1 MLTHNS
7 SNSAIQEKLGLRE
20 NLQENTKTEL
30 YQEQTNALP
39 QSYQSD
45 KKNFSVVLW
54 ATIITATLGV
64 GFVGG
69 QWWQSHSNK
78 TQNQASA
85 AVPSRRRST
94 LVRTIPIKITS
105 LQETSE
111 FVGTMEAKRSVRI
124 KPEIDGRVV
133 EILVEEGTFVSQGQ
147 AIAKLKSDNV
157 EANLRR
163 AKANLQQSEARLA
176 QLRRGARPEQIAAAR
191 ARLQKSQATLAE
203 LKRGTRP
210 EQIAAARA
218 RLQQSQ
224 ATLAELQAGTRD
236 EEIAQAKAGLQE
248 AEVQLENASS
258 GSLLEE
264 IAQAKAQIQVQQAE
278 LELASEQV
286 RRNQNLISE
295 GAIAELTF
303 QEIFQEER
311 VARARVE
318 EAKRRVTELQRN
330 RESTIQRLEAAV
342 EQQRQILRRLENGNR
357 PEEITRAEA
366 EVAETRSNLE
376 ELQNGARLEE
386 IARAE
391 AEVAE
396 ARSNLEEL
404 QNGTR
409 PEEIAQAL
417 AEVAAALAEVESW
430 QAEFEET
437 VVVAPF
443 SGVIG
448 DMIVKIGDFVNNG
461 DTMTTVTANQVLSVN
476 LLIPLERLGDLR
488 LGLPVEVSSPEGKV
502 LGMGKVS
509 FISPTVSDSQTVL
522 VKVDVDNN
530 AGKLQDG
537 QFVQVNLIWEQRQ
550 AVVVPMTAVGFEG
563 ETRFVYL
570 LEGEG
575 EQQKAKRQIIE
586 LGLVKG
592 DMTEVV
598 SGLEPGNNLI
608 VSGIQKLNDGV
619 AVKVLNSGKRGNK
632 EQGTEVSI
640 KIE

>member
-163 AKANLQQSEARLA
+163 AKANLQQSEARLE

-303 QEIFQEER
+303 QEFFQEER

-357 PEEITRAEA
+357 PEEIT
-366 EVAETRSNLE
+366 
-376 ELQNGARLEE
+376 
-386 IARAE
+386 RAE

-448 DMIVKIGDFVNNG
+448 DMIVKIGDFVNNA

>member
-45 KKNFSVVLW
+45 KNFFSVVLW

-303 QEIFQEER
+303 QEFFQEER

-376 ELQNGARLEE
+376 ELQNG
-386 IARAE
+386 
-391 AEVAE
+391 
-396 ARSNLEEL
+396 
-404 QNGTR
+404 TR

-430 QAEFEET
+430 QAAFEET

>member
-45 KKNFSVVLW
+45 KNFFSVVLW

-163 AKANLQQSEARLA
+163 AKANLQQSEARLE

-303 QEIFQEER
+303 QEFFQEER

-376 ELQNGARLEE
+376 ELQNG
-386 IARAE
+386 
-391 AEVAE
+391 
-396 ARSNLEEL
+396 
-404 QNGTR
+404 TR

-430 QAEFEET
+430 QAAFEET

>member
-1 MLTHNS
+1 M
-7 SNSAIQEKLGLRE
+7 SNMKLSETKIQDKTKYLEDAIQKDNNG
-20 NLQENTKTEL
+20 KL
-30 YQEQTNALP
+30 YQEKKTISQWSQPSNRKFTNLLWL
-39 QSYQSD
+39 
-45 KKNFSVVLW
+45 VV
-54 ATIITATLGV
+54 TIITLRV

-69 QWWQSHSNK
+69 QWWQSHTNK
-78 TQNQASA
+78 TPNQPSTA
-85 AVPSRRRST
+85 APGRRRSI
-94 LVRTIPIKITS
+94 LVKTIPIRITS

-124 KPEIDGRVV
+124 RPEIDGRVV
-133 EILVEEGTFVSQGQ
+133 KILVQEGTFVSEGQ

-157 EANLRR
+157 EANLRA

-176 QLRRGARPEQIAAAR
+176 QLRTGARVEQIAAAK
-191 ARLQKSQATLAE
+191 ARLQQFQATLAE
-203 LKRGTRP
+203 LKRGTRL

-224 ATLAELQAGTRD
+224 ATLAELEAGTRD
-236 EEIAQAKAGLQE
+236 EEIAQAKAELQE
-248 AEVQLENASS
+248 AEVRLEDARS

-264 IAQAKAQIQVQQAE
+264 IAQAKAQIEVQQAE

-286 RRNQNLISE
+286 RRNQKLRAE

-311 VARARVE
+311 AARARVE
-318 EAKRRVTELQRN
+318 EAKRRVTQLERN
-330 RESTIQRLEAAV
+330 RESTIQTLEAAL
-342 EQQRQILRRLENGNR
+342 EQQRQILRRLENGTR
-357 PEEITRAEA
+357 P
-366 EVAETRSNLE
+366 
-376 ELQNGARLEE
+376 EE

-409 PEEIAQAL
+409 PEEIARAEAEVVEARSNLEELQNGTRPEEIARAE

-430 QAEFEET
+430 QAELEDT

-443 SGVIG
+443 AGVIG
-448 DMIVKIGDFVNNG
+448 DMIVKIGDFVNSG
-461 DTMTTVTANQVLSVN
+461 ETMTIVTANQVLDIN
-476 LLIPLERLGDLR
+476 LPIPLERRGDLR
-488 LGLPVEVSSPEGKV
+488 LGLPVEIRSPEGKV
-502 LGMGKVS
+502 LGIGRVS

-522 VKVDVDNN
+522 VKVDVDNR
-530 AGKLQDG
+530 AGNLKDG
-537 QFVQVNLIWEQRQ
+537 QFVEVNVIWEERQ
-550 AVVVPMTAVGFEG
+550 ALVVPMTAVGFEG

-575 EQQKAKRQIIE
+575 EEQKARRQIIE

-592 DMTEVV
+592 DMAEVV
-598 SGLEPGNNLI
+598 SGLESGDRLI
-608 VSGIQKLNDGV
+608 VSGIQRLNDGV
-619 AVKVLNSGKRGNK
+619 AVKVLGLGKRGNR
-632 EQGTEVSI
+632 E
-640 KIE
+640 

>member
-376 ELQNGARLEE
+376 ELQNG
-386 IARAE
+386 
-391 AEVAE
+391 
-396 ARSNLEEL
+396 
-404 QNGTR
+404 TR

-448 DMIVKIGDFVNNG
+448 DMIVKIGDFVNNA